1 MSLLWMDHEKKFQE
15 LVDKAFTYEKEGR
28 PEYFS
33 KLSKRVQKI
42 IERDTKYNVDFL
54 YTAYALGDEK
64 VMENYALWLF
74 RLMASVFHGRR
85 TLSETADYVIE
96 HLDYICQA
104 VKDTIEETTQPALL
118 ALLEQA
124 KRKVDSAR
132 TEEAVTEPS
141 WTESKYEEQIHE
153 YMDALMKKDSRKA
166 AYLIQQFSGEGIPTQ
181 DIYAGI
187 LAESMR
193 RVGELWLT
201 SKISV
206 DQEHYCTSVTQMAMA
221 QMYPNIL
228 LSERKNKTMLCACPG
243 TELHEMGAR
252 MVADIFEN
260 DGWDSIYLG
269 AAVPEEYLLASI
281 KENQPDL
288 VVLSVALPPHL
299 LTCRDVVN
307 VIKKEFPNC
316 KVAVGGNA
324 FRLTQH
330 IWSQWPID
338 VHTEDARE
346 LLEWANKEIGA

>member
-1 MSLLWMDHEKKFQE
+1 MEHEKRFQE
-15 LVDKAFTYEKEGR
+15 LVDRAFTYEKEGR

-54 YTAYALGDEK
+54 YTAYELGDEK
-64 VMENYALWLF
+64 IMENYALWLF
-74 RLMASVFHGRR
+74 RLMASVFHERR

-96 HLDYICQA
+96 HLEYICQA
-104 VKDTIEETTQPALL
+104 VRNTIEGEEQLHLL
-118 ALLEQA
+118 DLLEHA
-124 KRKVDSAR
+124 KSKVDEAR
-132 TEEAVTEPS
+132 DQDKITEPI
-141 WTESKYEEQIHE
+141 WKESRYEEQIGE
-153 YMDALMKKDSRKA
+153 YMGALLKKDNRKA
-166 AYLIQQFSGEGIPTQ
+166 AYLIQQFAEEGIPTQ
-181 DIYAGI
+181 DIYVEI

-193 RVGELWLT
+193 RVGELWHT
-201 SKISV
+201 VKISV
-206 DQEHYCTSVTQMAMA
+206 DQEHYCTSATQMAMA

-228 LSERKNKTMLCACPG
+228 SSERKEKTMLCACPG

-281 KENQPDL
+281 QENQPDL

-299 LTCRDVVN
+299 LTCRDLVVA
-307 VIKKEFPNC
+307 IKKKFPDC
-316 KVAVGGNA
+316 RVAVGGNA
-324 FRLTQH
+324 FRLTEH

-338 VHTEDARE
+338 IHTEDARE
-346 LLEWANKEIGA
+346 LLEWANREIEA